1 MADHALLEKQTDTVS
16 AVKDA
21 GKNTHSA
28 KRNVADPGKF
38 LSPSS
43 PRYAASKG
51 FNAIPL
57 FSNSSHYLQTKL
69 SVNQPGDKF
78 EQEAD
83 AMAERV
89 LKMDTRSVA
98 SPQTINTIPLAV
110 QRKCSHCEDEEKK
123 KQLQRKES
131 NADHPQVNDRMT
143 GYLDGLHNSGAPFPQ
158 QARNYFEPRFGY
170 DFSKVRIHTDTAA
183 AQSARSINALAYT
196 TSNNIVFN
204 SGQYDPRTNA
214 GKKLLGHE
222 LTHVIQQR
230 QGKTIQRAPAP
241 PKVANWW
248 DDKSIGMA
256 PLKKFWDDIH
266 LFFPKD
272 GRKFSGT
279 SKGNVTDID
288 TDDTN
293 VAIVGKAYWDEAD
306 PMKRKA
312 MLVPLIEKVDNNRYK
327 QARIDNEDLTNDK
340 ITAKLKA
347 LAGTEQQSYL
357 KKLTDM
363 GKFVKNDQV
372 IAYINGDDK
381 GKTEIV
387 RSANETLLDWK
398 FDQNRLTDADLNDPK
413 TNTRLRGLSTA
424 DKLKKETDTKDL
436 SAKTGEKTG
445 KLQEFLHAQ
454 TQTSTPVPDK
464 AVVDSAGGFKMSFPN
479 VDVIVLPDTSGGS
492 GNATSFKTNLPTSS
506 FQFSLDASGLIT
518 GFFTVSG
525 KTQTPL
531 TMPSKLVITIQTSFQ
546 NMGSVDS
553 PSAYGKGTTAQDI
566 KWGGTTLRFH
576 EGSHGKGFI
585 DFIASHNFPS
595 IALGTVKAADFTTIN
610 GFMKAMNVD
619 SCTNVDQVGT
629 SQDAFIATPAGRASG
644 IVSCR

>member
-98 SPQTINTIPLAV
+98 SPQTINTIPPAV

-204 SGQYDPRTNA
+204 SGQYDPQTNA

-230 QGKTIQRAPAP
+230 QGKTIQRAPA

>member
-1 MADHALLEKQTDTVS
+1 MADRALLEKQKDTAT
-16 AVKDA
+16 AVKEA
-21 GKNTHSA
+21 GKGTQST
-28 KRNVADPGKF
+28 KKSMPDPGKL
-38 LSPSS
+38 LSSSS
-43 PRYAASKG
+43 PRYTVSKD

-57 FSNSSHYLQTKL
+57 FSNTPHYLQTKL

-83 AMAERV
+83 AMAERI
-89 LKMDTRSVA
+89 LKMDTRSAA
-98 SPQTINTIPLAV
+98 SPQTINAITPVV
-110 QRKCSHCEDEEKK
+110 QRKCSHCEEEEKK

-131 NADHPQVNDRMT
+131 NAGHPQVNDRMT

-183 AQSARSINALAYT
+183 AQSASSINALAYT

-204 SGQYDPRTNA
+204 SGQYDPQTTP

-230 QGKTIQRAPAP
+230 QDKTIQRAPAP

-256 PLKKFWDDIH
+256 PSKKFWDDIH

-272 GRKFSGT
+272 GRKFSGSSMGT
-279 SKGNVTDID
+279 VTNID
-288 TDDTN
+288 TDDSN
-293 VAIVGKAYWDEAD
+293 IAIIGKAYWDESD

-312 MLVPLIEKVDNNRYK
+312 MLLPLIEKVDDNRYK

-340 ITAKLKA
+340 ITAKLKV

-398 FDQNRLTDADLNDPK
+398 FDNNRLTDADLNDPK

-445 KLQEFLHAQ
+445 KLQEFLHTQ

-518 GFFTVSG
+518 GFFTVSS

-629 SQDAFIATPAGRASG
+629 SQDAFIATAAGKASG

>member
-98 SPQTINTIPLAV
+98 SPQTINTIPPAV

-424 DKLKKETDTKDL
+424 DKLKKETDTNDL

>member
-1 MADHALLEKQTDTVS
+1 MSDRALLKKQKDTAT
-16 AVKDA
+16 AVKETGKGAHQAKKDA
-21 GKNTHSA
+21 T
-28 KRNVADPGKF
+28 VPGRI
-38 LSPSS
+38 LNPSS
-43 PRYAASKG
+43 RYTASKG
-51 FNAIPL
+51 FNVIPL
-57 FSNSSHYLQTKL
+57 FSNTSHYLQTKL

-83 AMAERV
+83 TMAERV

-98 SPQTINTIPLAV
+98 SSQTINAVTPVV
-110 QRKCSHCEDEEKK
+110 QRKCSHCEEEEKK

-131 NADHPQVNDRMT
+131 NANHPQVNDHMT
-143 GYLDGLHNSGAPFPQ
+143 GYLNGLHNSGAPLPQ

-183 AQSARSINALAYT
+183 TQSARSINALAYT

-204 SGQYDPRTNA
+204 SGQYEPQTTA

-293 VAIVGKAYWDEAD
+293 VAIVGKAYWDESD

-347 LAGTEQQSYL
+347 LASTEQQSYL

-445 KLQEFLHAQ
+445 KLQEFLHTQ

-464 AVVDSAGGFKMSFPN
+464 AVVDSAGGFTMSFPN
-479 VDVIVLPDTSGGS
+479 VDVIVLPDKSGGS

-525 KTQTPL
+525 KTQTRL

-629 SQDAFIATPAGRASG
+629 SQDAFVATAAGKASG

>member
-1 MADHALLEKQTDTVS
+1 MADRALLEKQKDTAT
-16 AVKDA
+16 AVKEA
-21 GKNTHSA
+21 GKGAQSA
-28 KRNVADPGKF
+28 KKDVTVPGKL
-38 LSPSS
+38 LSPSP

-57 FSNSSHYLQTKL
+57 FSNSSYYFQTKL

-98 SPQTINTIPLAV
+98 SPQTINAITPVV
-110 QRKCSHCEDEEKK
+110 QRKCSHCEEEEKK

-131 NADHPQVNDRMT
+131 NAGHPQVNDRMT
-143 GYLDGLHNSGAPFPQ
+143 GYLNGLHNSGAPLSQ

-183 AQSARSINALAYT
+183 TQSARSINALAYT
-196 TSNNIVFN
+196 TRNNIVFN
-204 SGQYDPRTNA
+204 SGQYDPQTNA

-222 LTHVIQQR
+222 LAHIIQQR
-230 QGKTIQRAPAP
+230 QGKTIQRAPA

-256 PLKKFWDDIH
+256 PSKKFWDDIH

-272 GRKFSGT
+272 GRKFSG
-279 SKGNVTDID
+279 SSMGNVTNID
-288 TDDTN
+288 TDDSN
-293 VAIVGKAYWDEAD
+293 IAIIGKAYWDESD

-312 MLVPLIEKVDNNRYK
+312 MLVPLIEKVDDNRYK

-372 IAYINGDDK
+372 IAYINGDDN

-436 SAKTGEKTG
+436 SAKTGEKTS
-445 KLQEFLHAQ
+445 KLQEFLHTQ

-479 VDVIVLPDTSGGS
+479 VDVIVLPDTSGGK
-492 GNATSFKTNLPTSS
+492 GNVTSVRTNLPTSS
-506 FQFSLDASGLIT
+506 FQFSLDPSGLIT
-518 GFFTVSG
+518 SFFRVNG
-525 KTQTPL
+525 KTHTSL
-531 TMPSKLVITIQTSFQ
+531 TLPSKLVITIQTRFE
-546 NMGSVDS
+546 NMGTVDS

-610 GFMKAMNVD
+610 GFMTAMNVD

-629 SQDAFIATPAGRASG
+629 SQDAFIATAAGKASG